1 MTLKK
6 DTITP
11 SKIKDY
17 YDILIK
23 ALKIAKKSVA
33 KSKQKPAKEIFL
45 MVESYISDS
54 QYFKEKGD
62 YINSYGCLNYAY
74 GWLDCGARL
83 KIFLVKDTNLFT
95 I

>member
-6 DTITP
+6 DKITL
-11 SKIKDY
+11 SKINDY
-17 YDILIK
+17 YDIIIK
-23 ALKIAKKSVA
+23 ALKICKKSIA
-33 KSKQKPAKEIFL
+33 KSKEQSAKEIFL

-54 QYFKEKGD
+54 QYFKEKKD